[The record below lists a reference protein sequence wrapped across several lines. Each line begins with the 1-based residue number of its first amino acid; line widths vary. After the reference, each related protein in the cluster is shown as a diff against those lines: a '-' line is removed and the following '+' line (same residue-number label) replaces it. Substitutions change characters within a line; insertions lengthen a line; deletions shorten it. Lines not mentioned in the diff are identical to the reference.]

1 MLEMLLMQYEDQ
13 FGEAFL
19 LADFQEKSEI
29 EVINILYD
37 CVQNNTPYE
46 AGMEVLEN
54 RFGDAPGMSK

>member
-1 MLEMLLMQYEDQ
+1 MQYEDQ
-13 FGEAFL
+13 FGETFP

-46 AGMEVLEN
+46 EGMEVFGN

>member
-13 FGEAFL
+13 FGEAFP
-19 LADFQEKSEI
+19 LADFQKKSEI

-46 AGMEVLEN
+46 AGMEVFGN

>member
-13 FGEAFL
+13 FGEAFP

-46 AGMEVLEN
+46 AGWKYPET
-54 RFGDAPGMSK
+54 GSGMPRE